1 MITYKK
7 RKNSDKWLSPYIN
20 LALLFLIIGAFAIFS
35 TDNTEHSDFM
45 SEDAQVPSYA
55 ISEDVN
61 ISGEW
66 VGMMT
71 EDYNEAVRYDYRIV
85 IEQDN
90 SDIQG
95 ISYQEST
102 NYDIEIYAESSLS
115 GDVDGNDI
123 YFYEQSTDV
132 LENLS
137 ISSWCRIEVRLS
149 YEIIDGQE
157 TLIGTWDSAEEDRAG
172 CVTIDGRVLLT
183 RQTEQSSASFGYN
196 Y

>member
-7 RKNSDKWLSPYIN
+7 RKNSDKWLSPYLN
-20 LALLFLIIGAFAIFS
+20 VVLLFLMIGAFASFS
-35 TDNTEHSDFM
+35 ASNSETSNFASD
-45 SEDAQVPSYA
+45 DAQVSSYA
-55 ISEDVN
+55 ISEDVD

-71 EDYNEAVRYDYRIV
+71 EDYNTDVRYDYRIV

-90 SDIQG
+90 SNIQG
-95 ISYQEST
+95 ITYQESV
-102 NYDIEIYAESSLS
+102 NYDIEIYAESSVS

-123 YFYEQSTDV
+123 YFYEESTDV

-149 YEIIDGQE
+149 YEVIDGQE
-157 TLIGTWDSAEEDRAG
+157 TLIGTWDSAEEERAG
-172 CVTIDGRVLLT
+172 CITIDGRVLLT
-183 RQTEQSSASFGYN
+183 RQAE
-196 Y
+196 